1 MKDFNNKPR
10 FGGNDRGGR
19 PSFGG
24 KPSFNRGSDRGF
36 DRDRQMH
43 SAKCGDC
50 GKTCEVP
57 FRPTGERPVYCN
69 DCFGGKSDD
78 RGAAFGKRDSAPRSY
93 DKPSYEKPAYAK
105 PAYAAPAAPDAR
117 IDELKRQL
125 ESVNTKLDKL
135 IQSMGATKPAA
146 PVAKAVAVEAPK
158 KAEKPAKKV
167 VAKVAPK
174 TAPKTAVKKVAAKKK
189 K

>member
-93 DKPSYEKPAYAK
+93 EKPAYSK
-105 PAYAAPAAPDAR
+105 PSYAPSAAPDAS
-117 IDELKRQL
+117 ISELKRQI
-125 ESVNTKLDKL
+125 EMVNTKLDKL
-135 IQSMGATKPAA
+135 IQSMEHKTSAL
-146 PVAKAVAVEAPK
+146 VAKAVVTEAPK

>member
-43 SAKCGDC
+43 SAKCDDC
-50 GKTCEVP
+50 GKQCEVP

-69 DCFGGKSDD
+69 DCFGGKNDD
-78 RGAAFGKRDSAPRSY
+78 RGAAFGKRDSGSR
-93 DKPSYEKPAYAK
+93 SYEKPAYTAK
-105 PAYAAPAAPDAR
+105 PAYTPSAAAPDAR

-125 ESVNTKLDKL
+125 ESVNNKLDTL
-135 IQSMGATKPAA
+135 ITVLENKNTA
-146 PVAKAVAVEAPK
+146 PVAKAVVAVAPK
-158 KAEKPAKKV
+158 KAEKPGKKV
-167 VAKVAPK
+167 VAKVVTKAAPK
-174 TAPKTAVKKVAAKKK
+174 AVKKVAAKKK